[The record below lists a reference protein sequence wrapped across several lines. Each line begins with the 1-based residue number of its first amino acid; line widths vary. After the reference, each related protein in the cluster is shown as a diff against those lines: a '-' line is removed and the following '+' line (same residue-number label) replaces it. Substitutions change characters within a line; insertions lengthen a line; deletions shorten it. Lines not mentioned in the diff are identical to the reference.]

1 MLGFTLLSTEE
12 RLEGLLKCIIG
23 TSIMVSIYF
32 GRRTPA
38 VNRLLLEI
46 RCFRAWFLACS
57 ALSLSTLY
65 TDGALKRI
73 THVR

>member
-1 MLGFTLLSTEE
+1 MLLLSTED

-32 GRRTPA
+32 GNRTPA
-38 VNRLLLEI
+38 VNLLLFEI
-46 RCFRAWFLACS
+46 RDLKAWFLACS

-65 TDGALKRI
+65 TEGALKVI
-73 THVR
+73 TLVR